1 MIAPAEALAIIP
13 DELSA
18 TDAAPLMCAG
28 ITTYNALRNS
38 GARVGDIVAI
48 LGIGGLG
55 HLGVQFAAK
64 MGFRTIAIAR
74 GKDEEE
80 LVKKLGARLYIDNRS
95 QNAVEEL
102 NKLGGAKVILATVPS
117 GKAMSEILGGL
128 AVNGK
133 LVIIGASDQPIE
145 VPPSLFI
152 QGRRS
157 LVGWPSGTSIDS
169 QDTLSF
175 SVLSGVRSMNEVFPL
190 ERAAEAYELMMNGKA
205 RFRCV
210 LTTGN

>member
-1 MIAPAEALAIIP
+1 
-13 DELSA
+13 
-18 TDAAPLMCAG
+18 
-28 ITTYNALRNS
+28 
-38 GARVGDIVAI
+38 
-48 LGIGGLG
+48 
-55 HLGVQFAAK
+55 

-74 GKDEEE
+74 GTDEEE
-80 LVKKLGARLYIDNRS
+80 LVKKLCARQYIDNRS

-102 NKLGGAKVILATVPS
+102 NKLGGTKVILATVPS
-117 GKAMSEILGGL
+117 GKAMGEILGGL

-133 LVIIGASDQPIE
+133 IVIIGASDEPIE
-145 VPPSLFI
+145 VSPLLFI

-157 LVGWPSGTSIDS
+157 LVGWPAGTSIDS

-190 ERAAEAYELMMNGKA
+190 ERAAEAYELMMSGKA